1 MKSKVEIRE
10 FAIRIAAD
18 IMGNGTPCKDIVS
31 KAKEIEQYII
41 GEVEIPDISNIEQDM
56 LGMLKGV
63 TGLIGA
69 KDVE

>member
-1 MKSKVEIRE
+1 MKSKIEIRE

-63 TGLIGA
+63 TELIGA

>member
-1 MKSKVEIRE
+1 MKSKIEIRE
-10 FAIRIAAD
+10 FAIKIAAD
-18 IMGNGTPCKDIVS
+18 IMGNGTPSKDIVS

-63 TGLIGA
+63 TRLIGA